1 MRVHAR
7 TTSWGTAAVT
17 AAVLTVLVGTQHA
30 GAAAAKTG
38 GPGER
43 ATGKRSAASLSA
55 LRHDVAAVRKAG
67 GGKVKV
73 LAEVQDGRTA
83 VRARAGSGRP
93 APWNARFRAASTT
106 KTFTAVV
113 LLQLADEGKLSLDD
127 TVEKWLP
134 GVVKGNGNDG
144 SRITVRDLLRQTSGL
159 YDYVDDPELTGVL
172 EDFDKYRYDTAP
184 AASYVAVAMRHK
196 PLFTPRPG
204 NPPRWAYS
212 NTNYLLAGM
221 IAEKAGKLP
230 WREQVE
236 HRVIA
241 PLGLRATHAAGANPF
256 MPGPHARVTLPLPGK
271 DGKPLDVT
279 EHSLQ
284 HTADSAVISTT
295 RDLDTFYRALMTGK
309 LLSKDRLAEMKQTV
323 ERTDDPEDV
332 AAWPKGG
339 YGLGLRENP
348 LSCGGSYRHHEGD
361 GFGSYTR
368 TGVTEDGRRA
378 VTVSITSDGGIPDQI
393 RLNSATR
400 KLVDHALCGT
410 DG

>member
-1 MRVHAR
+1 MHIR
-7 TTSWGTAAVT
+7 TRTNRRGTAALT
-17 AAVLTVLVGTQHA
+17 AAVLAVLAGAQYA
-30 GAAAAKTG
+30 GAAGAGDGPDRRSGGDRPGTG
-38 GPGER
+38 R
-43 ATGKRSAASLSA
+43 TV
-55 LRHDVAAVRKAG
+55 LRHDVAAVRTAG

-73 LAEVQDGRTA
+73 LAEVRDGRTG

-93 APWNARFRAASTT
+93 VPWNARFRAASTT
-106 KTFTAVV
+106 KTFTSVV

-134 GVVKGNGNDG
+134 GMVAGNGNAG

-159 YDYVDDPELTGVL
+159 YDYVEDPELAGVL
-172 EDFDKYRYDTAP
+172 ADFDTHRHDATP
-184 AASYVAVAMRHK
+184 AASYVAVAMRHR

-204 NPPRWAYS
+204 GTPRWAYS
-212 NTNYLLAGM
+212 NTNYLLAGL
-221 IAEKAGKLP
+221 IAEKAGGLP

-241 PLGLRATHAAGANPF
+241 PLGLRGTRVTGANPF
-256 MPGPHARVTLPLPGK
+256 MPGPHARVTLPIPGK
-271 DGKPLDVT
+271 DGEPLDVT

-284 HTADSAVISTT
+284 HGADSAVISTT
-295 RDLDTFYRALMTGK
+295 RDLDTFFRALMTGE
-309 LLSKDRLAEMKQTV
+309 LLPRDRLAQMKETV
-323 ERTDDPEDV
+323 ERTDDPEDR
-332 AAWPKGG
+332 AAWPEGG
-339 YGLGLRENP
+339 YGLGLRDNP
-348 LSCGGSYRHHEGD
+348 LSCGGRYRHHEGD

-378 VTVSITSDGGIPDQI
+378 VTVSVTSDGGLPDQE
-393 RLNSATR
+393 RLNTATR